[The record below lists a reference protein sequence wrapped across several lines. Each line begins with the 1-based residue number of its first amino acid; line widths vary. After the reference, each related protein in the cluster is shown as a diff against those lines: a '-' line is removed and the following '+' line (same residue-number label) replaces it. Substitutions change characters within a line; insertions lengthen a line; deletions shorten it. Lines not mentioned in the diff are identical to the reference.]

1 MKIIL
6 LSLIALSVIL
16 SPAYGQLLSDA
27 TGLVNRLDVQSAGH
41 TFEVKTVSNFD
52 IYDFDFNR
60 DEKLLTLYISSG
72 LENNLGEV
80 IIPTNLLSG
89 NFTLLLNDQEYIA
102 KINSNEKISFIT
114 LNFTGSGD
122 NQLKIFASE
131 ALSGVTEK
139 PQDEIIVNVPVEDP
153 NSNGGGCLIATAT
166 YGTELAPQV
175 QQLREIRDNQ
185 LLSTDSGTSFVNSFN
200 QFYYSFSPAIADL
213 ERENVVFKEFVKLSI
228 TPMITSLSIL
238 NYAEINSEIDAITI
252 GSSLILLNL
261 GMYVGIPA
269 SVIIS
274 LRKKF

>member
-1 MKIIL
+1 M
-6 LSLIALSVIL
+6 

-60 DEKLLTLYISSG
+60 DQKLLTLYISSG

-89 NFTLLLNDQEYIA
+89 NFTLLLNDQEYIT
-102 KINSNEKISFIT
+102 KINSNEKISFLT
-114 LNFTGSGD
+114 LNFTGSGY

-131 ALSGVTEK
+131 ALSGVAEK
-139 PQDEIIVNVPVEDP
+139 PQDETIANVPVDDS
-153 NSNGGGCLIATAT
+153 NSNGGGCLIATAA
-166 YGTELAPQV
+166 YGTELATQV

-185 LLSTDSGTSFVNSFN
+185 LLFTDSGAGFVNSFN

-213 ERENVVFKEFVKLSI
+213 ERENAVFKEFVKLSI
-228 TPMITSLSIL
+228 TPLITSLSIL
-238 NYAEINSEIDAITI
+238 NYAEINSEIDAITV

>member
-1 MKIIL
+1 M
-6 LSLIALSVIL
+6 IALCVVL

-89 NFTLLLNDQEYIA
+89 NFTLLLNDQEYVT
-102 KINSNEKISFIT
+102 KINTNEKISFLT
-114 LNFTGSGD
+114 LNFTGSGY

-139 PQDEIIVNVPVEDP
+139 PQDETIVNVPVED
-153 NSNGGGCLIATAT
+153 SNGGGCLIATAA
-166 YGTELAPQV
+166 YGTELASQV

-185 LLSTDSGTSFVNSFN
+185 LLLTDSGTGFVNSFN

-213 ERENVVFKEFVKLSI
+213 QRENAAFKEFVKLSI
-228 TPMITSLSIL
+228 TPLITSLSIL
-238 NYAEINSEIDAITI
+238 NYAQIDSEIDAITI
-252 GSSLILLNL
+252 GSGLILLNL

-274 LRKKF
+274 LRKKFQITF

>member
-6 LSLIALSVIL
+6 LSLVGLSVIL

-89 NFTLLLNDQEYIA
+89 NFTLLLNDQEYIT
-102 KINSNEKISFIT
+102 KINSNEKISFLT
-114 LNFTGSGD
+114 LNFTGSGY

-131 ALSGVTEK
+131 ALSGVAEK
-139 PQDEIIVNVPVEDP
+139 PQDETIANVPVDDS
-153 NSNGGGCLIATAT
+153 NSNGGGCLIATAA
-166 YGTELAPQV
+166 YGTELATQV

-185 LLSTDSGTSFVNSFN
+185 LLFTDSGAGFVNSFN

-213 ERENVVFKEFVKLSI
+213 ERENAVFKEFVKLSI
-228 TPMITSLSIL
+228 TPLITSLSIL
-238 NYAEINSEIDAITI
+238 NYAEINSEIDAITV